1 MDNAT
6 NISVEATVKS
16 NIGKVWNTWVEPEH
30 IKKWNAAS
38 PDWHTPKA
46 ENDLRE
52 GGRFSS
58 TMEAKD
64 GSFSFDFTGTYNE
77 IIPNQKI
84 KYTIDDGRKVE
95 VIFKQLDEGILIRE
109 VFEPETQNS
118 HDMQQEGWQAILDN
132 FKAYV
137 ESN

>member
-1 MDNAT
+1 MKKAA

-16 NIGKVWNTWVEPEH
+16 DITKVWNTWVEPEH
-30 IKKWNAAS
+30 IKKWNFAS

-52 GGRFSS
+52 GGKFSA

-64 GSFSFDFTGTYNE
+64 GSSGFDFTGTYNE
-77 IIPNQKI
+77 IVPHQKI
-84 KYTIDDGRKVE
+84 KYTIDDGRKVK
-95 VIFKQLDEGILIRE
+95 ITFKQLSNGILVRE
-109 VFEPETQNS
+109 VFEPETVNS
-118 HDMQQEGWQAILDN
+118 QDRQQQGWQAILDN